1 MEKEFL
7 VVPPYQPNN
16 IRENDALIYQKLGE
30 MERSL
35 EEHVQREEKMFSE
48 FMEAFPDGPH
58 NHRNAHQTMID
69 AANAQKKFWDDL
81 RLDLAKKGIW
91 SIFIVLVGLVMTGIA
106 TKIGMI
112 K

>member
-1 MEKEFL
+1 MENGFQL
-7 VVPPYQPNN
+7 YPPHQPQNL
-16 IRENDALIYQKLGE
+16 RENDALLYQKISE

-35 EEHVQREEKMFSE
+35 EEHVQREEKMFTD
-48 FMEAFPDGPH
+48 FMDAFPDGPH
-58 NHRNAHQTMID
+58 NHRNAHQSMID

-91 SIFIVLVGLVMTGIA
+91 GIILVLVGLVVTGA
-106 TKIGMI
+106 AAKIGYI